1 MRQEG
6 ADTNHFGA
14 KLFDKQN
21 ILNQVFYRLSRTADH
36 YSGACLIADVL

>member
-6 ADTNHFGA
+6 TDTNHFGT

-21 ILNQVFYRLSRTADH
+21 ILNQVFYGLSRTADH
-36 YSGACLIADVL
+36 DSGACLIADLL

>member
-36 YSGACLIADVL
+36 NSGTCLIADIF